1 MEPKTLY
8 FDKKLIVETFFH
20 ADIKP
25 ITINKVDVKRIV
37 QSKKDSFENKGAFK
51 YFIRYDDLKIGI
63 IPLYIILRQINAYV
77 QYFDKN
83 NKCMNILVHDRQIIK
98 KYNKIWNKNK
108 RYLKKNLKVNH
119 SKMINTLELK

>member
-1 MEPKTLY
+1 MEPKTFY
-8 FDKKLIVETFFH
+8 FDKKLIVQTFFH

-37 QSKKDSFENKGAFK
+37 LSKKDSFDKKGAFK

-77 QYFDKN
+77 QYFHKN

-98 KYNKIWNKNK
+98 KIQQNREQK
-108 RYLKKNLKVNH
+108 
-119 SKMINTLELK
+119 